1 MQNAF
6 IGIFKYV
13 TFKPNF
19 VMIYMINKMLV
30 SLQSHLNYL
39 NYLECFLRSNRLLFF
54 LKKYIFFKTCNN
66 GKFNS

>member
-39 NYLECFLRSNRLLFF
+39 NYLECF
-54 LKKYIFFKTCNN
+54 FKE
-66 GKFNS
+66 

>member
-13 TFKPNF
+13 TFKSNF

-30 SLQSHLNYL
+30 SLQSHLNDL
-39 NYLECFLRSNRLLFF
+39 NYLECF
-54 LKKYIFFKTCNN
+54 FKE
-66 GKFNS
+66 